1 MLMKKTKICAVI
13 GSIFLSLNL
22 AYAADLVVW
31 EDLGKSHG
39 IEKAV
44 AQFEKENNCKVIL
57 KDSDY
62 VGHLAA
68 YESAL
73 KDGSQIPDILMLPA
87 DRMGYAAK
95 AGLISP
101 LPFMQKEEHN
111 YLSSSIKAFTYKG
124 EIYAVPRSMETMV
137 VYYNQDLMKY
147 PFEQFDDYY
156 KLSKELKKQG
166 KYGIIGKWDF
176 FYFAYGFLKGYDAY
190 LFGQNSDGTLNP
202 KDLGV
207 ASDNAVKA
215 TTYLAKVC
223 QDILPPSVL
232 GNEGFGENEK
242 LFTTGKAAAVITG
255 PWELENFAKSGI
267 NYGVA
272 PLPRLPNGKFMTP
285 FLGFR
290 GYAITQKS
298 NNKALAEKF
307 LKFINKPQYAL
318 QRYQSILELPPI
330 HEILTNPLIN
340 NDDFANAIAVQA
352 LNAESTPSIPEMATV
367 WDPMNTAISDIVTGK
382 ASAENALSK
391 AKKQILAAIDG
402 KSVEVED
409 KAEAKEEETTQTPAI
424 DENIATEDKAASD
437 NEDSLAHSSEALE
450 SDNNDGVSVDDPVSH
465 DDENIDEA
473 FSVEVENAP
482 NDATSASSDSA
493 SSDSTASSD
502 NDATKSEDN
511 SSSAEENKAADSTTE
526 PKEEKTE
533 EKKEISLDSL
543 DFG

>member
-22 AYAADLVVW
+22 AYATDLVVW

-95 AGLISP
+95 SGLITP
-101 LPFMQKEEHN
+101 LSFMQKEEHK
-111 YLSSSIKAFTYKG
+111 YLNSSIKAFTYKG

-156 KLSKELKKQG
+156 KLSMDLKKQG

-176 FYFAYGFLKGYDAY
+176 FYFAYGFLKGYDSY
-190 LFGQNSDGTLNP
+190 LFGNNSDGSLNP

-215 TTYLAKVC
+215 TEYLAKVC
-223 QDILPPSVL
+223 KDILPPSVL
-232 GNEGFGENEK
+232 GNDGFGEIEK

-255 PWELENFAKSGI
+255 PWELETFAKSGI

-307 LKFINKPQYAL
+307 LKFINQPQYAL

-352 LNAESTPSIPEMATV
+352 LNAEATPSIPEMATV

-382 ASAENALSK
+382 ASAQNALNK

-402 KSVEVED
+402 KSADVED
-409 KAEAKEEETTQTPAI
+409 KAEAKEDEETQTPAI

-482 NDATSASSDSA
+482 DDATSTTSDSK
-493 SSDSTASSD
+493 ASSD
-502 NDATKSEDN
+502 NEEAKPEDN
-511 SSSAEENKAADSTTE
+511 TSATEGNKAIENTTE

>member
-22 AYAADLVVW
+22 SYAAELVVW

-62 VGHLAA
+62 VGHLAS

-95 AGLISP
+95 EGLISP
-101 LPFMQKEEHN
+101 LAFMQNEAHK

-124 EIYAVPRSMETMV
+124 DIYAVPRSMETMV

-156 KLSKELKKQG
+156 KLSMELKKQG

-176 FYFAYGFLKGYDAY
+176 FYFAYGFLKGQDAY
-190 LFGQNSDGTLNP
+190 LFGNNSDGTLNP

-207 ASDNAVKA
+207 ASDNAVKGA
-215 TTYLAKVC
+215 NYLAKIC
-223 QDILPPSVL
+223 KDILPTSVL
-232 GNEGFGENEK
+232 GNDGFGEIEK

-255 PWELENFAKSGI
+255 PWELETFAKSGI

-307 LKFINKPQYAL
+307 LKFINQPQYAL

-352 LNAESTPSIPEMATV
+352 LNAEATPSIPEMASV

-382 ASAENALSK
+382 ASSENALNK

-402 KSVEVED
+402 KSVEAED
-409 KAEAKEEETTQTPAI
+409 KAEAKEEEETNTPAI

-450 SDNNDGVSVDDPVSH
+450 SDNNDGVSNDDPVSH
-465 DDENIDEA
+465 DDENIDEG

-482 NDATSASSDSA
+482 SDVSSK
-493 SSDSTASSD
+493 D
-502 NDATKSEDN
+502 ND
-511 SSSAEENKAADSTTE
+511 SSSSTSDEVKEEKTE
-526 PKEEKTE
+526 GTQATEDTKTEQNNKEEKTE
-533 EKKEISLDSL
+533 EKKELSLDSL
-543 DFG
+543 DFGQ